1 MSGSAKRPPKRE
13 SAAGALSLEASL
25 VLSLGGEKLGGELRL
40 ALLREI
46 GALGSISQAAKAV
59 GLSYKAAW
67 DAVEQMNNVAG
78 QPLLERSA
86 GGRGGGSTRLTAR
99 GEQLVARHA
108 RLQALHQRFVQQLSA
123 EGGEL
128 GQDFPLLRMLTM
140 RTSARNQFLG
150 RISACTRGAVND
162 ELLLALPGGA
172 ELVAIISH
180 ESTEQLGLQ
189 VGAEAFALV
198 QAGAVMIARPPP
210 DGASQG
216 AGLRLSARNQL
227 RGTVAALR
235 AGAVNAEL
243 LVDIGGGQTLA
254 ATITQTSLDELGLAE
269 GDAVLA
275 LFKASSVI
283 LGSPG

>member
-1 MSGSAKRPPKRE
+1 VSGSAKRPPKPE
-13 SAAGALSLEASL
+13 PAAGALSLEASL

-216 AGLRLSARNQL
+216 PGLRLSARNQL

-235 AGAVNAEL
+235 PGAVNAEL

>member
-1 MSGSAKRPPKRE
+1 MSAHKSKPLPEAG
-13 SAAGALSLEASL
+13 AGALSLEASL

-78 QPLLERSA
+78 EPLLERSA
-86 GGRGGGSTRLTAR
+86 GGRGGGSTRLTER

-108 RLQALHQRFVQQLSA
+108 RLQALHQRFVQQLSE

-162 ELLLALPGGA
+162 ELVLSLPGGA

-189 VGAEAFALV
+189 LGAEAFALV
-198 QAGAVMIARPPP
+198 QAGAVMIARPAP

-235 AGAVNAEL
+235 PGAVNAEL

-254 ATITQTSLDELGLAE
+254 ATITQTSLEELGLAE

>member
-1 MSGSAKRPPKRE
+1 VSAGK
-13 SAAGALSLEASL
+13 SDTSAGALSLEASL

-46 GALGSISQAAKAV
+46 GVLGSISQAAKAV

-99 GEQLVARHA
+99 GEQLVARYA
-108 RLQALHQRFVQQLSA
+108 RLQALHQRFVHQLSE

-172 ELVAIISH
+172 ELVAIISR

-198 QAGAVMIARPPP
+198 QAGAVMIARLPA
-210 DGASQG
+210 DE
-216 AGLRLSARNQL
+216 AGQTPALRLSARNQL
-227 RGTVAALR
+227 RGRVTALR
-235 AGAVNAEL
+235 PGAVNAEVL
-243 LVDIGGGQTLA
+243 LDIGGGQTLA
-254 ATITQTSLDELGLAE
+254 ATITQTSLDELALSE
-269 GDAVLA
+269 GQPALA

-283 LGSPG
+283 LGRLG

>member
-1 MSGSAKRPPKRE
+1 MSGRAKRPTKPE
-13 SAAGALSLEASL
+13 PAAGALSLEASL

-162 ELLLALPGGA
+162 ELRLALPGGA

-198 QAGAVMIARPPP
+198 QAGAVMIARPPT

>member
-1 MSGSAKRPPKRE
+1 MSGRAKRPPKPE
-13 SAAGALSLEASL
+13 PAAGALSLEASL

-150 RISACTRGAVND
+150 RISACIRGAVND
-162 ELLLALPGGA
+162 ELRLALPGGA

-198 QAGAVMIARPPP
+198 QAGAVMIARPAPH
-210 DGASQG
+210 GASQG

-235 AGAVNAEL
+235 PGAVNAEL

-254 ATITQTSLDELGLAE
+254 ASITQTSLDELGLAE

>member
-1 MSGSAKRPPKRE
+1 MSGRAKRPPKPE
-13 SAAGALSLEASL
+13 PAAGALSLEASL

-162 ELLLALPGGA
+162 ELRLALPGGA

-235 AGAVNAEL
+235 PGAVNAEL